1 MYKRILVPLDGS
13 RPAEAAL
20 AYVSSLATAA
30 EVKATI
36 LHVVERAD
44 RDCLALHEA
53 YVERTADYLE
63 RLVRKGRQRAD
74 LTAVETKVVVGDAAE
89 AILRWSARSGADLII
104 MTNQSRSG
112 RGRWPMG
119 GVASKVLQVSEAPVL
134 LVRAGPSRESA
145 AGKWPRTRLVLPL
158 DGSELAE
165 TALPHVESLAR
176 QWSSGQASVV
186 AVRVC
191 EPPDLPLLAPPQVAV
206 KWERTAQE
214 ITAECAR
221 SARAYLLTIA
231 ERLRDAGLA
240 PSTKVL
246 EGRPAEEL
254 LDFAG
259 KGGHNIVVMTTHG
272 RSGIRRWPWG
282 GTAQRVLWGAS
293 FPVML
298 IRPSDE

>member
-13 RPAEAAL
+13 RAAEAAL
-20 AYVSSLATAA
+20 AYVTSLATAA
-30 EVKATI
+30 DVKATI
-36 LHVVERAD
+36 LHVVDRAD
-44 RDCLALHEA
+44 RDCLSLHEA

-63 RLVRKGRQRAD
+63 RLLQRARQQG
-74 LTAVETKVVVGDAAE
+74 APPSVETRVVVGDAAE
-89 AILRWSARSGADLII
+89 AILRWAARSSADLII
-104 MTNQSRSG
+104 ITRDSRSG
-112 RGRWPMG
+112 RRRWAIG
-119 GVASKVLQVSEAPVL
+119 GAASKVLQVSEAPVL
-134 LVRAGPSRESA
+134 LVRAGTSRESA
-145 AGKWPRTRLVLPL
+145 SGRWPRTKLILPL

-165 TALPHVESLAR
+165 MALPHVENLAR
-176 QWSSGQASVV
+176 QWSSGQVSIV

-206 KWERTAQE
+206 RWQRTVQE
-214 ITAECAR
+214 ITAECTR
-221 SARAYLLTIA
+221 SAEAYLLTVA
-231 ERLRDAGLA
+231 ERLRGAGLA
-240 PSTKVL
+240 ATTRVL

-254 LDFAG
+254 LHFAG

-282 GTAQRVLWGAS
+282 GTAHRVLWGAP